1 MIKSNF
7 EKHEYHFS
15 NEGGDLMESIG
26 ILGVGQAGGN
36 LAEIASSM
44 GFQTALINTNK
55 RDGIVNTKVERKY
68 FVPGYNGA
76 GQDRSI
82 GLKAVND
89 NYREIIDFV
98 KNSFKKIKLLLVAF
112 STDGGTGSGMSPL
125 LIDLLLEHLSGV
137 NIGAIAIVPDRNVLT
152 GNRINATECIEE
164 LSKINSL
171 SSVFLVDN
179 DQMRKLNPQSSK
191 HQIYL
196 SSNQQVMEAIKSVLQ
211 VTKKSSFYGN
221 FDETDLMNILGT
233 RGVTI
238 ISSAQITDAKTTSD
252 VTSKI
257 QQSWA
262 TSVFCPVESTGVI
275 RSGIIYEGPEKMAKL
290 INVPSIFERIG
301 EPLELFEGTY
311 FSESD
316 PTVTTILAGLA
327 FPSRRLHALEESLEK
342 NKDRLQNL
350 VKKEHTQKYES
361 KIAWASTLKA
371 KPQERKPST
380 VTSKLDKYQK

>member
-1 MIKSNF
+1 MKKSNF

-44 GFQTALINTNK
+44 GFQTALITSNK

-89 NYREIIDFV
+89 NYREIVDFV

-125 LIDLLLEHLSGV
+125 LIDLLLEHMSGV
-137 NIGAIAIVPDRNVLT
+137 NIGAIPIVPDRNVLT
-152 GNRINATECIEE
+152 GNRINATECIVE

-196 SSNQQVMEAIKSVLQ
+196 SSNQQVMEAIK
-211 VTKKSSFYGN
+211 
-221 FDETDLMNILGT
+221 
-233 RGVTI
+233 GV
-238 ISSAQITDAKTTSD
+238 
-252 VTSKI
+252 
-257 QQSWA
+257 
-262 TSVFCPVESTGVI
+262 
-275 RSGIIYEGPEKMAKL
+275 
-290 INVPSIFERIG
+290 
-301 EPLELFEGTY
+301 
-311 FSESD
+311 
-316 PTVTTILAGLA
+316 
-327 FPSRRLHALEESLEK
+327 
-342 NKDRLQNL
+342 
-350 VKKEHTQKYES
+350 
-361 KIAWASTLKA
+361 
-371 KPQERKPST
+371 
-380 VTSKLDKYQK
+380 

>member
-1 MIKSNF
+1 VSIILERK
-7 EKHEYHFS
+7 
-15 NEGGDLMESIG
+15 GGDMVKSIG

-36 LAEIASSM
+36 IAEIASSM
-44 GFQTALINTNK
+44 GFQTALINTNQ
-55 RDGIVNTKVERKY
+55 RDGLVNTRVEKKY

-82 GLKAVND
+82 GLRAVNE
-89 NYREIIDFV
+89 NYREMIDFV
-98 KNSFKKIKLLLVAF
+98 QKSFKNIRHLLVAF

-125 LIDLLLEHLSGV
+125 LIDLLLDQLPGV
-137 NIGAIAIVPDRNVLT
+137 NIGAIAVVPDRNVLA
-152 GNRINATECIEE
+152 GNRINAAECIEE
-164 LSKINSL
+164 ISKIDSL

-196 SSNQQVMEAIKSVLQ
+196 SSNHQVMEAINHVLQ

-238 ISSAQITDAKTTSD
+238 ISSAAITDAKTTSD
-252 VTSKI
+252 VASKI

-262 TSVFCPVESTGVI
+262 NSIFCPVEAAGVI
-275 RSGIIYEGPEKMAKL
+275 RAGLIYEGPEKMAKL
-290 INVPSIFERIG
+290 INVPAVFEKVG

-311 FSESD
+311 ISESD
-316 PTVTTILAGLA
+316 PTITTILAGLP
-327 FPSRRLHALEESLEK
+327 FPARRMQTLEESLEK

-350 VKKEHTQKYES
+350 VKKEYSQKYES
-361 KIAWASTLKA
+361 RITWASNLKA
-371 KPQERKPST
+371 RPQERKAGNIS
-380 VTSKLDKYQK
+380 SKLSKYQK